1 MNLSLPITDNI
12 TEILVKI
19 IKFTKTRQQI
29 LMQNIN
35 NVHNPAFAPKDLA
48 VDEFCGLLDD
58 AIQEHLR
65 SRCLVLCDTENIKF
79 GAEGIFEVKPIPDE
93 HARKL
98 LEKDLNK
105 YLELQMNKLLENSL
119 NQKVAAELL
128 RQKQGII
135 LNS

>member
-1 MNLSLPITDNI
+1 MNLSLPITDNV

-19 IKFTKTRQQI
+19 IKFTRTRQQI

-35 NVHNPAFAPKDLA
+35 NLHNPAFVPKDLA
-48 VDEFCGLLDD
+48 VDEFCGLLDG

-65 SRCLVLCDTENIKF
+65 SQCLVLCDTENIKF
-79 GAEGIFEVKPIPDE
+79 GAEGTFEIRPIPDE
-93 HARKL
+93 HAMKL
-98 LEKDLNK
+98 LEKNRDE

-119 NQKVAAELL
+119 NKKVAAELL
-128 RQKQGII
+128 RQKQRII